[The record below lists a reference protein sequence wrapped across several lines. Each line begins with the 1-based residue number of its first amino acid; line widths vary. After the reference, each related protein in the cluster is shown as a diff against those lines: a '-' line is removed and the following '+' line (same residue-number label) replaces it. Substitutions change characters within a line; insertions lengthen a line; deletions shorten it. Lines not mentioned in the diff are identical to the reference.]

1 MPPTVGVRAHQSV
14 NSTGLAVLVENRKS
28 DPNFLLYT
36 NHTSDC
42 K

>member
-1 MPPTVGVRAHQSV
+1 MLPIKGVRAHQSI
-14 NSTGLAVLVENRKS
+14 NSIGLAVLVENRKS
-28 DPNFLLYT
+28 DSNFILYT